1 MPHNA
6 VINLHFQCVSVNE
19 TVLFFTSTKVSQYP
33 NLTATRTRDGWQHR
47 LIACL
52 ALRAAAV
59 AVAALSLRRR
69 RHPYSIRAR
78 AN

>member
-1 MPHNA
+1 MLMYNLNA
-6 VINLHFQCVSVNE
+6 YRLMGQF
-19 TVLFFTSTKVSQYP
+19 LFNSSAVSQHP
-33 NLTATRTRDGWQHR
+33 NLIAARTRDGWQHR

-52 ALRAAAV
+52 ALRAAAD
-59 AVAALSLRRR
+59 AVAALSLRR